1 MYDYIKGT
9 LVISSLES
17 YRGSH
22 MVIEN
27 QGVGYLIFSGKR
39 TIANLPESKEVK
51 VFLALVH
58 KEDSMSLCGFLTK
71 EERDIFNILQTVS
84 GVGVKLSFLILDEF
98 SISELINVVLKED
111 FKDLSRAKG
120 VGPKMAQKIIIELKD
135 KLIHWSNVNPIEIC
149 SVSDNNISQA
159 NVCEAQNVLL
169 SLGYSATEAK
179 NAIKQVISRSTP
191 PENAE
196 EILRFSL
203 EYLAQI

>member
-9 LVISSLES
+9 LISCSLES

-22 MVIEN
+22 LVVEA
-27 QGVGYLIFSGKR
+27 QGIGYLISSGKR
-39 TIANLPESKEVK
+39 TIANLSETKDIK
-51 VFLALVH
+51 VFLSLVH
-58 KEDSMSLCGFLTK
+58 KEDSMSLCGFLTR

-98 SISELINVVLKED
+98 SISELINVVIKED
-111 FKDLSRAKG
+111 YKDLSRAKG

-135 KLIHWSNVNPIEIC
+135 KLIHWSNVNPVDIC
-149 SVSDNNISQA
+149 TVSENNVSQA
-159 NVCEAQNVLL
+159 NICEAQNVLL
-169 SLGYSATEAK
+169 SLGYSANEAK
-179 NAIKQVISRSTP
+179 IAIKEVINRTNP
-191 PENAE
+191 PENEE